1 MIKFLD
7 KMSSKTRALREKN
20 VVAKLVKDLNKRME
34 TFESAV
40 DELRILK
47 ESINDMH
54 DEVAAQESEN
64 KHRLIQLKAELKDNR
79 TKVLHDAAAEAGKIL
94 MSVEDVNELKSEVQ
108 KWKDECERIRLSNAE
123 EVKEK
128 VASAVQHQIEVM
140 TLQHECK
147 TAELTAAKTSLNQE
161 INNLKEAMKRMGDE
175 LESQKKLTADIAQ
188 ANRPLEYKH
197 RD

>member
-1 MIKFLD
+1 
-7 KMSSKTRALREKN
+7 
-20 VVAKLVKDLNKRME
+20 
-34 TFESAV
+34 
-40 DELRILK
+40 
-47 ESINDMH
+47 MH
-54 DEVAAQESEN
+54 DEVSAQESEN

-79 TKVLHDAAAEAGKIL
+79 TRVLHDAAAEAGKIL

-108 KWKDECERIRLSNAE
+108 KWKDEYERIRLSNAE

-147 TAELTAAKTSLNQE
+147 TAELIATKTSLNQE
-161 INNLKEAMKRMGDE
+161 INNLKDAMKRMGDE

-197 RD
+197 RE